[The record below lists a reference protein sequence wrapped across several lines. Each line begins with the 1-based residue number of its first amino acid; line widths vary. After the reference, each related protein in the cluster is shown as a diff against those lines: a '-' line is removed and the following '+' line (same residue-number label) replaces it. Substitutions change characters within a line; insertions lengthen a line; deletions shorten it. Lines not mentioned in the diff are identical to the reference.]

1 MISRAKLILGGLIS
15 TRTSCLIGSLALLP
29 ICAAAATAP
38 SVDAR
43 YYPGPAWSPY
53 LVGAAIGVL
62 SWLTFYVSDNP
73 IGASSFYA
81 QVSGYFGKLIAPR
94 HTASLAYF
102 KDNPPR
108 VGWEFVFV
116 VAIIFG
122 GAIAAVTGGEFA
134 NEWLPPM
141 WIARFGDSIA
151 LRAATAFGGGIL
163 MSFGARLAGGC
174 TSGHGIS
181 GTLQLSV
188 GSWISVIC
196 FFIGGIA
203 MAKLIFKL

>member
-1 MISRAKLILGGLIS
+1 LIPKRLSVLGI
-15 TRTSCLIGSLALLP
+15 LALLP
-29 ICAAAATAP
+29 MCAAAAAEP

-43 YYPGPAWSPY
+43 NYPGPAWSPY

-62 SWLTFYVSDNP
+62 SWLTFYISDKP

-81 QVSGYFGKLIAPR
+81 QVAGFLGKLINPH

-116 VAIIFG
+116 ISIIVG
-122 GAIAAVTGGEFA
+122 GALAAVTGGEFA
-134 NEWLPPM
+134 NGWLPPM
-141 WIARFGDSIA
+141 WVARFGESIA
-151 LRAATAFGGGIL
+151 LRAVVAFGGGML
-163 MSFGARLAGGC
+163 MAFGARLAGGC

-181 GTLQLSV
+181 GTLQLNV
-188 GSWISVIC
+188 ASWIAVVC

-203 MAKLIFKL
+203 VAMLLFKL